1 MGDRI
6 DNIIGIKGIGDKKS
20 EKILKDCV
28 TEKELYDK
36 CVQMYD
42 GDEARVIENGRML
55 WLRRYEG
62 EVWSFNEDKE

>member
-1 MGDRI
+1 MV
-6 DNIIGIKGIGDKKS
+6 KGSGDKKS

-36 CVQMYD
+36 CVEMYD